1 MGGGPGQFS
10 GQREFCLSRRAE
22 RRGDTRPGVGTEGRG
37 ARGALIGNGDRG
49 ALGGHGEPCLGGE
62 ERGDTRSPP
71 GPWSPGQL
79 WGHSTGTGAAG
90 RVRGAVEKAVTPLRR
105 GQRGNMSTGTRS
117 GAAGATLRCRCG
129 GGTDGRRGRAVSRSR
144 AVPVSPFPSRSDMA
158 LRRVLALGAA
168 LGRRSC
174 CSKVGPGLPRA
185 LRSRRGRSAS
195 CPWPVGA
202 IRASPAHP

>member
-1 MGGGPGQFS
+1 M
-10 GQREFCLSRRAE
+10 CLSRRAE
-22 RRGDTRPGVGTEGRG
+22 RRGDTRPGVGTGGRG
-37 ARGALIGNGDRG
+37 ARGALSGR
-49 ALGGHGEPCLGGE
+49 E
-62 ERGDTRSPP
+62 ERGDKGVSS
-71 GPWSPGQL
+71 GALEPWAAV
-79 WGHSTGTGAAG
+79 GTLDRHGGSREAP
-90 RVRGAVEKAVTPLRR
+90 GAVEKAVTPLRR
-105 GQRGNMSTGTRS
+105 GQHGNTSTGTRS

-129 GGTDGRRGRAVSRSR
+129 GGTDGRRGRAVSRPR
-144 AVPVSPFPSRSDMA
+144 AVPVSPFPSRSAMA